1 MELRCFDEI
10 RQSQGLNPLV
20 DPSTRSQYAIGK
32 SLLDF
37 IMLLQRLLS
46 CVSLLCLAYFFLLPS
61 IALISLA
68 RIRQGQAD
76 ILPSPLSPERSRPCS
91 ILLFVI
97 ASPCGS
103 AAERRGTSAPGPRWI
118 GRGLRGSGRE
128 LAVSHNT
135 RALAPVG
142 VQAGTSAG
150 IFGERARERRPCRVD
165 DRPDAS

>member
-1 MELRCFDEI
+1 
-10 RQSQGLNPLV
+10 
-20 DPSTRSQYAIGK
+20 
-32 SLLDF
+32 
-37 IMLLQRLLS
+37 MLLANLCSIRS
-46 CVSLLCLAYFFLLPS
+46 CCCNGYFHASPCFASLPLPPPVDRTYLAH
-61 IALISLA
+61 A
-68 RIRQGQAD
+68 RIRQGPVD
-76 ILPSPLSPERSRPCS
+76 TLPIPLSPERSRPCS

-118 GRGLRGSGRE
+118 GRDLRGSGRE

-150 IFGERARERRPCRVD
+150 IFGKRAREGRPCRVD
-165 DRPDAS
+165 DRPDASYIKPPYLWYTRR